1 MWNVC
6 EKMTLGRNGGR
17 DPGVLLAEFHSMER
31 NEKFCGVR
39 EKFD

>member
-1 MWNVC
+1 MECVR
-6 EKMTLGRNGGR
+6 EDDLGEERRRRG
-17 DPGVLLAEFHSMER
+17 PGVLLAEFHSMER